1 MKGSLQ
7 CFVVLLLT
15 GLCSAGPAGKE
26 FATAFMQNYIEDYKG
41 SSFKIEVASPPT
53 SLQPTEVKVTA
64 LGKVYEKT
72 VDPGKSMSFDLP
84 KGVEMIG
91 SKKNLPTVLIEA
103 SQEVTVLSLNYKKET
118 ADTSVVYPVKDWG
131 TEYFIFTPMSTAGDR
146 FSKEFSI
153 INYKEK
159 NFGVEVY
166 LTGPVT
172 FQRQKYFAGS
182 KLTIDLLPFESVQIQ
197 SQFDL
202 SGTNVISKFPVG
214 VLSGHSCTK
223 KYTGCNH
230 VYEQLQ
236 PVKSW
241 GKEFIVAPLPFHK
254 DINRYDSLYIQ
265 TSQFTQ
271 VKVIQTGID
280 FLTLPMFPGQSLEL
294 IVTWPNSY
302 YLSADKGI
310 QVLYEFNGGDIGKK
324 QYYDPFLFTIL
335 PTDQFSTSY
344 SLEGQAGF
352 HNMFVM
358 VALTKDL
365 GGFTVDKLPMP
376 LKIEWHKVDGT
387 EYSWAEVLYG
397 TGASFHQIAH
407 ANSPFAI
414 YSIGGAYA
422 NGYGSPASGNPDAP
436 ECPKNSHYEVCGRG
450 CPATCDDPEGLS
462 MCKTSCVKG
471 CTCDKGYVL
480 NGKKC
485 VPKSQ
490 CGCLYNDRFVKAGAS
505 LWVDEHCIERC
516 TCNSSS
522 LKMECKSTGCPLGQ
536 ECQMVDGKRDCH
548 PMAYSTCMVS
558 GDPHYRTF
566 DGHHYSFQGTCV
578 YQMAGVCTNNKA
590 LEHFDVLVQN
600 DGRGKKAGS
609 STKLVEVVVYGHT
622 IIISKEHKG
631 LVLVDE
637 ELTNLPVKLLK
648 GKVQVYL
655 SGGFAVIHTDFGVK
669 VSYDW
674 HSTSFVTIPH
684 TYSGAMCGMCGN
696 YNFKL
701 NDDMQMKN
709 GKQAATPEELG
720 QSWRVAEIPGCVHGC
735 KDKNH
740 CPNCDI
746 TQKENFETNEFCG
759 KIRDPKGPF
768 RNCHAKVDPS
778 SFFDDCVYDVCLN
791 NGNKNTLCSS
801 LQTYTAACQQNGAE
815 VFAWRSKDFCEF
827 KHPANSHYKICANGC
842 PATCNSMSAPTSCK
856 TLCQEGWACD
866 AGFILSG
873 DQCVPLSQ
881 CGCLYNDRY
890 YKNGQVFHPNGL
902 CQEECTCNGKVNCV
916 KFSCGPHETCEV
928 KNGVRDCQAVGKGV
942 CTISGDPHYKTFDN
956 SLYDFQG
963 TCTYTA
969 AQGCYL
975 EGTRLNPFSVV
986 VENEKWYAM
995 SNNPKVSVAK
1005 LVAVEVYGNTLV
1017 LRKNQA
1023 GMIMVNG
1030 IMMSLPVNLN
1040 NGAVQAYQ
1048 EGTYDVITTDF
1059 GLRVTYDLVYHII
1072 VTVPGNYRGKTCGLC
1087 GNFNDNK
1094 NDEFQLPDGKLTKD
1108 LLTFGAAWKIS
1119 VPHVVCEDGCSGD
1132 FCPKC
1137 EAKKKLIF
1145 EADCSIITNPQGP
1158 FVACHNVIDPTSYF
1172 RDCVYDVCLSEGDR
1186 KVLCQS
1192 ISAYMIDCQD
1202 FGVNISNWRTAT
1214 FCPLDCPANSHY
1226 QSCSEI
1232 CAKPCPGLSDIIT
1245 CPTTCAEGCACNA
1258 DNYFNGTGCVKWD
1271 LCSCYHKGRTY
1282 KIGESVLSE
1291 DCQELCTC
1299 SASGDVKCETTKC
1312 KADESCQ
1319 VKDGHR
1325 GCYLKKCLLETNGA
1339 FTLFNGRSGA
1349 ITAMGAYEI
1358 IKVCDNA
1365 LVEEW
1370 FRVVVALQAC
1380 GKTGLKSVVAVY
1392 VYFNDLIV
1400 TVNSKHETWINGK
1413 KVTLPRLMSNEVSV
1427 KVNHKTVMIER
1438 MSGLQVSYSL
1448 SQEIIVT
1455 VSAHM
1460 ADKVCGACGR
1470 LNPSGDIPGPSL
1482 NRTMQEYMDGWNAP
1496 DFPTCSGGR

>member
-7 CFVVLLLT
+7 CFGVLLLT

-41 SSFKIEVASPPT
+41 SSFKIEVASPPL
-53 SLQPTEVKVTA
+53 SLQPTMVKVTA
-64 LGKVYEKT
+64 LGKDYEKT
-72 VDPGKSMSFDLP
+72 VDPGKSVTFDLP

-103 SQEVTVLSLNYKKET
+103 SQEVTVLSFNYKKET

-182 KLTIDLLPFESVQIQ
+182 KLTIDLMPFESVQIQ

-254 DINRYDSLYIQ
+254 NINRYDSLYIQ

-271 VKVIQTGID
+271 VKVMQSGID

-310 QVLYEFNGGDIGKK
+310 QVLYEFNGGDVGKK

-335 PTDQFSTSY
+335 PNDQFSTSY
-344 SLEGQAGF
+344 ALEGQAGF

-365 GGFTVDKLPMP
+365 GGFMVDTLPMP
-376 LKIEWHKVDGT
+376 LNIEWHKVVGT

-397 TGASFHQIAH
+397 TGASFQQISH

-436 ECPKNSHYEVCGRG
+436 ECPENSHYEVCGRG
-450 CPATCDDPEGLS
+450 CPATCEDPEGPS
-462 MCKTSCVKG
+462 MCKTSCVKS
-471 CTCDKGYVL
+471 CMCDKGYVL

-485 VPKSQ
+485 VP
-490 CGCLYNDRFVKAGAS
+490 
-505 LWVDEHCIERC
+505 
-516 TCNSSS
+516 
-522 LKMECKSTGCPLGQ
+522 
-536 ECQMVDGKRDCH
+536 
-548 PMAYSTCMVS
+548 
-558 GDPHYRTF
+558 
-566 DGHHYSFQGTCV
+566 
-578 YQMAGVCTNNKA
+578 
-590 LEHFDVLVQN
+590 
-600 DGRGKKAGS
+600 
-609 STKLVEVVVYGHT
+609 
-622 IIISKEHKG
+622 
-631 LVLVDE
+631 
-637 ELTNLPVKLLK
+637 
-648 GKVQVYL
+648 
-655 SGGFAVIHTDFGVK
+655 
-669 VSYDW
+669 
-674 HSTSFVTIPH
+674 
-684 TYSGAMCGMCGN
+684 
-696 YNFKL
+696 
-701 NDDMQMKN
+701 
-709 GKQAATPEELG
+709 
-720 QSWRVAEIPGCVHGC
+720 
-735 KDKNH
+735 
-740 CPNCDI
+740 
-746 TQKENFETNEFCG
+746 
-759 KIRDPKGPF
+759 
-768 RNCHAKVDPS
+768 
-778 SFFDDCVYDVCLN
+778 
-791 NGNKNTLCSS
+791 
-801 LQTYTAACQQNGAE
+801 
-815 VFAWRSKDFCEF
+815 
-827 KHPANSHYKICANGC
+827 
-842 PATCNSMSAPTSCK
+842 
-856 TLCQEGWACD
+856 
-866 AGFILSG
+866 
-873 DQCVPLSQ
+873 LSQ
-881 CGCLYNDRY
+881 CGCLYNDTF

-928 KNGVRDCQAVGKGV
+928 KNGVRHCQAVGKGV

-963 TCTYTA
+963 TCTYTV
-969 AQGCYL
+969 AQGCHL

-1017 LRKNQA
+1017 LRRNQA

-1059 GLRVTYDLVYHII
+1059 GLRVTYDLVYHVI
-1072 VTVPGNYRGKTCGLC
+1072 VTVPGHYRGKTCGLC

-1094 NDEFQLPDGKLTKD
+1094 NDEFQLPDGKITKD

-1119 VPHVVCEDGCSGD
+1119 VPHVVCEDGCSGE

-1137 EAKKKLIF
+1137 DAKKKLIF
-1145 EADCSIITNPQGP
+1145 EADCSIITNPHGP
-1158 FVACHNVIDPTSYF
+1158 FATCHNVIDPTSYF
-1172 RDCVYDVCLSEGDR
+1172 RNCVYDVCLSEGDR

-1232 CAKPCPGLSDIIT
+1232 CANPCPGLSDIIT

-1258 DNYFNGTGCVKWD
+1258 DYYFNGTGCVKWD

-1299 SASGDVKCETTKC
+1299 TASGDVKCEATKC

-1319 VKDGHR
+1319 VKNGHR

-1349 ITAMGAYEI
+1349 ITAMGNYEI
-1358 IKVCDNA
+1358 INVCDNA

-1370 FRVVVALQAC
+1370 FRVVVTLQAC

-1427 KVNHKTVMIER
+1427 KVSDKTVMIER
-1438 MSGLQVSYSL
+1438 MSGLRVSYSL

-1470 LNPSGDIPGPSL
+1470 LNPSGDIPGPSF

-1496 DFPTCSGGR
+1496 DFPTCSGGL

>member
-7 CFVVLLLT
+7 CFTVLLLS

-53 SLQPTEVKVTA
+53 SLQPTKVKVTA

-72 VDPGKSMSFDLP
+72 VDPGKSVSFDLP

-202 SGTNVISKFPVG
+202 SSTKVISKFPVG

-436 ECPKNSHYEVCGRG
+436 ECPENSHYEVCGRG
-450 CPATCDDPEGLS
+450 CPATCEDPEGPS
-462 MCKTSCVKG
+462 MCNTSCVKS
-471 CTCDKGYVL
+471 CMCDKGYVL

-485 VPKSQ
+485 VP
-490 CGCLYNDRFVKAGAS
+490 
-505 LWVDEHCIERC
+505 
-516 TCNSSS
+516 
-522 LKMECKSTGCPLGQ
+522 
-536 ECQMVDGKRDCH
+536 
-548 PMAYSTCMVS
+548 
-558 GDPHYRTF
+558 
-566 DGHHYSFQGTCV
+566 
-578 YQMAGVCTNNKA
+578 
-590 LEHFDVLVQN
+590 
-600 DGRGKKAGS
+600 
-609 STKLVEVVVYGHT
+609 
-622 IIISKEHKG
+622 
-631 LVLVDE
+631 
-637 ELTNLPVKLLK
+637 
-648 GKVQVYL
+648 
-655 SGGFAVIHTDFGVK
+655 
-669 VSYDW
+669 
-674 HSTSFVTIPH
+674 
-684 TYSGAMCGMCGN
+684 
-696 YNFKL
+696 
-701 NDDMQMKN
+701 
-709 GKQAATPEELG
+709 
-720 QSWRVAEIPGCVHGC
+720 
-735 KDKNH
+735 
-740 CPNCDI
+740 
-746 TQKENFETNEFCG
+746 
-759 KIRDPKGPF
+759 
-768 RNCHAKVDPS
+768 
-778 SFFDDCVYDVCLN
+778 
-791 NGNKNTLCSS
+791 
-801 LQTYTAACQQNGAE
+801 
-815 VFAWRSKDFCEF
+815 
-827 KHPANSHYKICANGC
+827 
-842 PATCNSMSAPTSCK
+842 
-856 TLCQEGWACD
+856 
-866 AGFILSG
+866 
-873 DQCVPLSQ
+873 LSQ
-881 CGCLYNDRY
+881 CGCLYNDKY

-902 CQEECTCNGKVNCV
+902 CQEECTCNGKVKCV

-928 KNGVRDCQAVGKGV
+928 KNGVRHCQAVGKGV

-1030 IMMSLPVNLN
+1030 IMMSLL
-1040 NGAVQAYQ
+1040 
-1048 EGTYDVITTDF
+1048 
-1059 GLRVTYDLVYHII
+1059 
-1072 VTVPGNYRGKTCGLC
+1072 
-1087 GNFNDNK
+1087 
-1094 NDEFQLPDGKLTKD
+1094 
-1108 LLTFGAAWKIS
+1108 
-1119 VPHVVCEDGCSGD
+1119 
-1132 FCPKC
+1132 
-1137 EAKKKLIF
+1137 
-1145 EADCSIITNPQGP
+1145 
-1158 FVACHNVIDPTSYF
+1158 
-1172 RDCVYDVCLSEGDR
+1172 
-1186 KVLCQS
+1186 
-1192 ISAYMIDCQD
+1192 
-1202 FGVNISNWRTAT
+1202 
-1214 FCPLDCPANSHY
+1214 
-1226 QSCSEI
+1226 
-1232 CAKPCPGLSDIIT
+1232 
-1245 CPTTCAEGCACNA
+1245 
-1258 DNYFNGTGCVKWD
+1258 
-1271 LCSCYHKGRTY
+1271 
-1282 KIGESVLSE
+1282 
-1291 DCQELCTC
+1291 
-1299 SASGDVKCETTKC
+1299 
-1312 KADESCQ
+1312 
-1319 VKDGHR
+1319 
-1325 GCYLKKCLLETNGA
+1325 
-1339 FTLFNGRSGA
+1339 
-1349 ITAMGAYEI
+1349 
-1358 IKVCDNA
+1358 
-1365 LVEEW
+1365 
-1370 FRVVVALQAC
+1370 
-1380 GKTGLKSVVAVY
+1380 
-1392 VYFNDLIV
+1392 
-1400 TVNSKHETWINGK
+1400 
-1413 KVTLPRLMSNEVSV
+1413 
-1427 KVNHKTVMIER
+1427 
-1438 MSGLQVSYSL
+1438 
-1448 SQEIIVT
+1448 
-1455 VSAHM
+1455 
-1460 ADKVCGACGR
+1460 
-1470 LNPSGDIPGPSL
+1470 
-1482 NRTMQEYMDGWNAP
+1482 
-1496 DFPTCSGGR
+1496 